1 MSAREVVQAHVS
13 RIACVNQRIN
23 ALVVPLFEQALREAE
38 AADARREQSAP
49 LPPLHGLPITLKE
62 CLDWQD
68 TPSTCGLA
76 ARRADRAAASDPHVL
91 KLVRAGAIVIG
102 KTNVPQA
109 LIFNESVNTV
119 YGRTRNPWRLNRT
132 PGGSSGGE
140 AALIAAGGSP
150 LGLGTDIGGSLRLPA
165 SFCGIVSLKPTTAR
179 LPDRTRYGAQPLAF
193 GPVASVV
200 GPMAREVDDLTLALR
215 VLLADSP
222 VGFTEPDLV
231 DLRALRVAYYTEDPL
246 FEPAPAVVRA
256 VNESVSALRAHG
268 AHVVPWTPPDVDEA
282 LGLYV
287 RMLTADA
294 AALIRQALGDEQPLP
309 EIALLA
315 WLARR
320 SRRAL
325 RILTPLLRLLGQGT
339 FATQV
344 QHLGFSA
351 SDRACFVEE
360 ARAYA
365 LRFAQALDEAQGGPF
380 DLIVCPVCFSPAWLH
395 GDSRFLVTGG
405 AYCVLYNLLGYPAGV
420 APVVTVEPSE
430 AHYPSFPG
438 LDVARWV
445 AWRVQRGSIG
455 LPVGVQVIARPN
467 QEHLVLAALKA
478 IHVDAR
484 RRGLFPATL
493 PTLL

>member
-1 MSAREVVQAHVS
+1 M
-13 RIACVNQRIN
+13 
-23 ALVVPLFEQALREAE
+23 
-38 AADARREQSAP
+38 
-49 LPPLHGLPITLKE
+49 
-62 CLDWQD
+62 
-68 TPSTCGLA
+68 
-76 ARRADRAAASDPHVL
+76 
-91 KLVRAGAIVIG
+91 
-102 KTNVPQA
+102 
-109 LIFNESVNTV
+109 
-119 YGRTRNPWRLNRT
+119 
-132 PGGSSGGE
+132 
-140 AALIAAGGSP
+140 
-150 LGLGTDIGGSLRLPA
+150 
-165 SFCGIVSLKPTTAR
+165 
-179 LPDRTRYGAQPLAF
+179 
-193 GPVASVV
+193 
-200 GPMAREVDDLTLALR
+200 
-215 VLLADSP
+215 
-222 VGFTEPDLV
+222 
-231 DLRALRVAYYTEDPL
+231 
-246 FEPAPAVVRA
+246 VRA
-256 VNESVSALRAHG
+256 VNEAVSALRAHG